1 MRITTEKGKKDKIH
15 IYVDGEYKMT
25 VDEAFWL
32 SQGIPEKGEIDEDEL
47 AELESSVMQRR
58 AFNKALDILAQRE
71 HCHREVI
78 TKLMQRGYSREVA
91 EEATDRL
98 SEYGYLDD
106 ERFARLYAKEL
117 KEKKKYGKA
126 RIKQEL
132 FRKGID
138 RDIIDTVLSET
149 DENSEE
155 EIKELLLKKYPA
167 FSSDEKIR
175 NRAINALIRYGYPI
189 GEIKKAMLS
198 IESNDEDYYYSND
211 MF

>member
-25 VDEAFWL
+25 VDETFWL
-32 SQGIPEKGEIDEDEL
+32 SQGIPEKSEIDEETL
-47 AELESSVMQRR
+47 FTLENAVVRRR

-71 HCHREVI
+71 HCRREVI

-91 EEATDRL
+91 EEAADRL

-106 ERFARLYAKEL
+106 ERFARLYVKEL

-138 RDIIDTVLSET
+138 RDIADAVLSQTE
-149 DENSEE
+149 ENSED
-155 EIKELLLKKYPA
+155 EIKELLRKKYPL
-167 FSSDEKIR
+167 FMNDEKIK
-175 NRAINALIRYGYPI
+175 NRAINALIRYGYGI
-189 GEIKKAMLS
+189 TEIKKAMLS
-198 IESNDEDYYYSND
+198 IENNYGNDI
-211 MF
+211 F

>member
-32 SQGIPEKGEIDEDEL
+32 SQGIPEKGEIDEDVL
-47 AELESSVMQRR
+47 FSLENSVLGRR
-58 AFNKALDILAQRE
+58 AFNKALDILSQRE
-71 HCHREVI
+71 HSRRELI
-78 TKLMQRGYSREVA
+78 TKLTQRGHSRENA
-91 EEATDRL
+91 EKAADKLTQ
-98 SEYGYLDD
+98 YGYLDD

-117 KEKKKYGKA
+117 KEKKKFGKA

-138 RDIIDTVLSET
+138 RDITYAVLAET
-149 DENSEE
+149 EDNSEE
-155 EIKELLLKKYPA
+155 EIAEILKKKYPL
-167 FSSDEKIR
+167 FSSDEKVR
-175 NRAINALIRYGYPI
+175 NRAINALIRYGYGV

-198 IESNDEDYYYSND
+198 FDNNEEEYYDNDI
-211 MF
+211 F